1 MDRYTIHNTTICA
14 LASAPGRAGISVIRL
29 SGPEAL
35 SIASRH
41 LSRAGQAVDLCAL
54 PARRAVYADFVYGDQ
69 VLDDVVVLP
78 FHAPQ
83 SYTGEDVVEIS
94 CHGSTYIVRSILQ
107 ALVESGAEVARPG
120 EFSQRAYLSGRLDL
134 AEAEAVADIIA
145 SETQAQHRMAITQM
159 RGGYSARLGELRGQL
174 LRLTALM
181 ELELDFPEEDVEFAD
196 RTELRQLAQSIAD
209 EVRGLIAS
217 FRLGNAIKQG
227 VPVALIGAT
236 NVGKSTLLNTLLGE
250 ERAIVSDI
258 HGTTRDTV
266 EDTLTLG
273 GYLFRFIDTAGLR
286 QTADQIEGIGIERS
300 RAKMRE
306 AQVVLLLLDPLRY
319 ANADDEQRAILEEV
333 RELSS
338 EAHLIV
344 LVNKCDLISP
354 EALNAVQQS
363 LLSMGYAEAQ
373 ILGICAQDTTSVDSL
388 RTRLVCL
395 MDEGRGAQPDVLVN
409 NARHH
414 QLLTQV
420 DEALSRL
427 LEGMGGAL
435 PTDLLTLELRT
446 AIRAI
451 GDITGADITSDEAL
465 HYIFAHFCIGK

>member
-1 MDRYTIHNTTICA
+1 MNRYNINNTTICA

-41 LSRAGQAVDLCAL
+41 LSRGGRSVDLAHL
-54 PARRAVYADFVYGDQ
+54 PERRAVYADFVYQGQ
-69 VLDDVVVLP
+69 VLDDVVALP
-78 FHAPQ
+78 FHAPR
-83 SYTGEDVVEIS
+83 SYTGEDVVELS
-94 CHGSTYIVRSILQ
+94 CHGSLYIVRSILQ
-107 ALVESGAEVARPG
+107 ALVEAGAQVARPG
-120 EFSQRAYLSGRLDL
+120 EFSQRAYLNGRLDL

-145 SETQAQHRMAITQM
+145 SETEAQHRMAITQM
-159 RGGYSARLGELRGQL
+159 RGGYSARLGELRAQL
-174 LRLTALM
+174 LRLTSLM

-196 RTELRQLAQSIAD
+196 RTELRSLAQGIAD
-209 EVRGLIAS
+209 EVHRLIAS

-266 EDTLTLG
+266 EDMLTLG

-286 QTADQIEGIGIERS
+286 QTADAIEGIGIERS
-300 RAKMRE
+300 RTKMRRAE
-306 AQVVLLLLDPLRY
+306 VVLLLVDPLRWGE
-319 ANADDEQRAILEEV
+319 AEQRQTIEEV
-333 RELSS
+333 LSAELGDRLMV
-338 EAHLIV
+338 LI
-344 LVNKCDLISP
+344 NKCDLVGA
-354 EALNAVQQS
+354 EALASVRQS
-363 LLSMGYAEAQ
+363 IIELGINEGSMLE
-373 ILGICAQDTTSVDSL
+373 ICAQDSASVDAL
-388 RTRLVCL
+388 RSCLVSR
-395 MDEGRGAQPDVLVN
+395 MDEGREGKADVLVN
-409 NARHH
+409 NARHN
-414 QLLTQV
+414 QLLIV
-420 DEALSRL
+420 VADSLARL
-427 LEGMGGAL
+427 LEGMEGML

-451 GDITGADITSDEAL
+451 GDITGADITSDDTL